1 MAYGP
6 PGGGGY
12 GWDGAPAEFFG
23 QTLDRNS
30 PVDAQWG
37 VMQRDPRGAARQ
49 QEMRTNYSY
58 GADPGAA
65 AFGSLARGQAQAYA
79 APVLGAGS
87 AAMNAGGA
95 MYATGDQY
103 GRQGNAIAGLD
114 ASRNMSTDA
123 YGAGMGGANA
133 MFGAG
138 DELAAM
144 ARGPTPPSVAQAQ
157 MVAGTAAA
165 NRAATSLAGT
175 GRGFGGGAAA
185 MRNAQRVGAGNM
197 GALNANLGVVRAQ
210 EVAADRAFRADA
222 MGAAGNMYGA
232 AGNLGLGAGGYYTG
246 ARQGAEDTAFGTALG
261 YGNLG
266 LGYAGGAVGAY
277 GQAAD
282 AYGAAGGLGMQG
294 LNLQHQANMGGL
306 QGGMGYEGQ
315 KYDYHALGVGGDAA
329 AAEGAAR
336 KKAAL
341 WAGIGTAA
349 GAAVGTM
356 AGGPAGG
363 VAGAQMGGAAGGAA
377 GSW

>member
-1 MAYGP
+1 MAEYGP

-12 GWDGAPAEFFG
+12 GWDGTAEFYG
-23 QTLDRNS
+23 QTIDRNS

-37 VMQRDPRGAARQ
+37 VIKRDPRGAARQ

-79 APVLGAGS
+79 APVLGAGN
-87 AAMNAGGA
+87 AAMGAGDA

-103 GRQGNAIAGLD
+103 GRRGDAIAGLD
-114 ASRNMSTDA
+114 ASRNMSMGA

-144 ARGPTPPSVAQAQ
+144 ARGPAPPSVAQAQ

-185 MRNAQRVGAGNM
+185 MRNAQRVGASNM
-197 GALNANLGVVRAQ
+197 GTLNANLGVVRAQ
-210 EVAADRAFRADA
+210 EAAADRAFRADA

-246 ARQGAEDTAFGTALG
+246 ARQGAEDTAFNTALG

-294 LNLQHQANMGGL
+294 LGLQHQANMGGL

-315 KYDYHALGVGGDAA
+315 KYDYHALGVGGNAA

-336 KKAAL
+336 KRAAL
-341 WAGIGTAA
+341 WSGIGTTA
-349 GAAVGTM
+349 GATVGTM

-363 VAGAQMGGAAGGAA
+363 AVGATAGGAA
-377 GSW
+377 GNAAGNW